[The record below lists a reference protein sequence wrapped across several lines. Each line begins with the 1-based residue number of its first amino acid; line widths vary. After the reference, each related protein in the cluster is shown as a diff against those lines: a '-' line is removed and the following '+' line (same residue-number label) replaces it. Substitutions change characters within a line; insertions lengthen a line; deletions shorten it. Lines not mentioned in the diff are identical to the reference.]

1 MSSDSWPDESVPT
14 QAAGSPPT
22 QLGPYKIEERLG
34 AGGMGE
40 VYRATDIRLQRT
52 VAIKILRGQS
62 SVDAAARE
70 RFQREARAASALNHP
85 NICTV
90 YDIGEADGYPYLVME
105 CLEGETLKDR
115 ISRGPLPTTELLG
128 IAIEV
133 ADALDAAHT
142 HGIVHRD
149 IKPANIFITRRGQSK
164 VMDFGLAKLNRSEG
178 DETATMLT
186 EAGVTVGTVAYMSPE
201 QARGEALDASSDLFS
216 FGAVLYEMATG
227 TRAFQGS
234 TTAILFD
241 AILNREPERLA
252 GITRELRSVI
262 QGALAK
268 KRDART
274 QTAAAMLAALKRIR
288 PESPA
293 GRRKLLPS
301 IAAVAVVLIAGAGIG
316 YRMLRPPG
324 PPIHSLVVVPFEGDP
339 PEVAA
344 GFSDAIASDL
354 ARVQALRVPPLYRG
368 KAKSDSDIAHDL
380 NSEAVLRG
388 TVSRSDKTVRV
399 MAKMIAAT
407 GSEIWKETYE
417 RPAGDLFSLEH
428 EIADRVSNAAHVP
441 IAAPEKKKLQETR
454 PVNQEAFDLY
464 LRGRYHVFR
473 INKPDNDEAIKL
485 LEDSVRLDP
494 SFAPAQAQLAS
505 AYSERSFIFNANDPA
520 LQDKAFTA
528 IRKAQ
533 SLDPNLP
540 EVHYGLSQMLWTHAH
555 GFQHLDALAEA
566 RQAYTI
572 DPNFDEAWHQH
583 ALILFH
589 IGHIAEARRDIDRVL
604 SINPANDQARFRYA
618 PMLNYEIR
626 YQDAID
632 ALKRVPPEVIPSLWY
647 YQMAWALQSLGQV
660 AEASRIIDTGIR
672 KSVNDPGGTLYA
684 ARGMIRAKNRD
695 LKGAEADIKT
705 AVRVGQGYGHF
716 HHTAYSI
723 AAIYSVMGKLDQ
735 AEEWIENAAN
745 DGFPCYPL
753 FEKDPNLERVRAT
766 PRFQAFV
773 AGLRKQYEHIPGEN

>member
-1 MSSDSWPDESVPT
+1 MNSSSWPDETAPT
-14 QAAGSPPT
+14 QAALSIPS
-22 QLGPYKIEERLG
+22 QLGPYKIEARLG

-40 VYRATDIRLQRT
+40 VYRATDIRLQRI
-52 VAIKILRGQS
+52 VAIKVLRGQTS
-62 SVDAAARE
+62 LKAASHE

-85 NICTV
+85 NICTIH
-90 YDIGEADGYPYLVME
+90 DIGEEDGHPYLVME

-115 ISRGPLPTTELLG
+115 LARGPLPIAELFG
-128 IAIEV
+128 IGIEV
-133 ADALDAAHT
+133 ADALDAAHS

-149 IKPANIFITRRGQSK
+149 IKPANIFITKRGQAK
-164 VMDFGLAKLNRSEG
+164 VMDFGLAKVDRSER

-186 EAGVTVGTVAYMSPE
+186 EAGVAVGTVAYMSPE
-201 QARGEALDASSDLFS
+201 QARGEDLDARTDLFS

-227 TRAFQGS
+227 TRAFQGNA
-234 TTAILFD
+234 TAVLFE
-241 AILNREPERLA
+241 AILNRQPEHLA
-252 GITRELRSVI
+252 DLPRELRDVI
-262 QGALAK
+262 ERALAK
-268 KRDART
+268 QRDARM
-274 QTAAAMLAALKRIR
+274 QTAAAMLLALKQIGPEAPARKRRPIPIAAALVLAAA
-288 PESPA
+288 A
-293 GRRKLLPS
+293 GLVSWKLAPS
-301 IAAVAVVLIAGAGIG
+301 D
-316 YRMLRPPG
+316 
-324 PPIHSLVVVPFEGDP
+324 PPIRSLVVVPFEGDS

-344 GFSDAIASDL
+344 GFSDAINADL
-354 ARVQALRVPPLYRG
+354 ARVQSLRVPPLYRG
-368 KAKSDSDIAHDL
+368 KARSDADIAHEL
-380 NSEAVLRG
+380 NAEAVLRG
-388 TVSRSDKTVRV
+388 TVFRSDNNVRI
-399 MAKMIAAT
+399 MAKLITAR
-407 GSEIWKETYE
+407 GSEVWKETYE
-417 RPAGDLFSLEH
+417 RPASDLFSLEH
-428 EIADRVSNAAHVP
+428 EIADRVSKAARVP
-441 IAAPEKKKLQETR
+441 LAAPEKKKLQESG

-473 INKPDNDEAIKL
+473 LNKPDNDQAIKL
-485 LEDSVRLDP
+485 LENSVRLDP

-505 AYSERSFIFNANDPA
+505 AYSVRSFIVNATDPE

-533 SLDPNLP
+533 ALDPNLP
-540 EVHYGLSQMLWTHAH
+540 EVHYALSQLLWTHTH
-555 GFQHLDALAEA
+555 GFQHLQALAEA
-566 RQAYTI
+566 RQAYTV

-604 SINPANDQARFRYA
+604 IINPVNDQARFRYA

-632 ALKRVPPEVIPSLWY
+632 ALKRVPPEVVPSLWY
-647 YQMAWALQSLGQV
+647 YQMAWAVQSLGRVQ
-660 AEASRIIDTGIR
+660 EASRIIDTGIA
-672 KSVNDPGGTLYA
+672 KNVNDPGGTLYA
-684 ARGMIRAKNRD
+684 ARGMIRAKTGN
-695 LKGAEADIKT
+695 LTGAEADIKT
-705 AVRVGQGYGHF
+705 AIRVGQGYGHF

-773 AGLRKQYEHIPGEN
+773 ARLRQQYEHLPEETQ